1 MAISS
6 TIEYCTDSDVYQVY
20 PGINAVDGKTRLYG
34 GWVNPSGNL
43 YEMYNS
49 GYTAV
54 LYKDGKDLGAEDGSE
69 PNADNEW
76 SYVEADDKIQYF

>member
-34 GWVNPSGNL
+34 GWVESGTSNL
-43 YEMYNS
+43 YYM
-49 GYTAV
+49 
-54 LYKDGKDLGAEDGSE
+54 
-69 PNADNEW
+69 
-76 SYVEADDKIQYF
+76 